1 MIKLNTKESST
12 INTLKIVT
20 IYLIG
25 SIIYVYASHFP
36 LNKIATKT
44 ELLRFVKTD
53 SDAAFILITSVLLY
67 LLVNKNFNQ
76 IHLYYKKVSDLK
88 QRSDDEF
95 TDLFNYSP
103 IPKWLFDIDT
113 FQFLLVNKA
122 ACDKYGY
129 TNDEFLSMT
138 VRDIRPKECLDD
150 LDKVIA
156 LALEDGSYPFEVI
169 TLHQKKN
176 GEVVQVKIEA
186 KYVYYKGKK
195 VKLAYAI
202 DLTNEL
208 NNRKK
213 LEETN
218 YKLQRASEIALLG
231 HFTVNLTNSEIQ
243 WSEQSYKI
251 FEVDPATFEL
261 TAENINNCFHPDDR
275 FDFNPNYVSN
285 FDKGNI
291 LEKERRI
298 ITSSGSVKWIIDRQ
312 YLIKD
317 EDNNPIQLD
326 GILIDI
332 TKRKQIE
339 NEILESNERFNMIT
353 KATIE
358 AVLDWDITNDIVNWG
373 EGFHTIF
380 GYDLNN
386 YDNYLWSKNIHPDDR
401 EYVLDELNKIII
413 DPTKEYF
420 NAEYRFL
427 KANGDIAFVKHK
439 GIFIRD
445 DSGKAIREVAAMID
459 LTETLENVRKIEN
472 QNNALSDIAWIQS
485 HTVRSPLT
493 NLMGLVNLLKS
504 EITAGETSESEKT
517 IHYLLDTAEKLDTI
531 LKDIV
536 GKTRK

>member
-12 INTLKIVT
+12 INTIKIVT

-25 SIIYVYASHFP
+25 SIIYVYASHFS

-44 ELLRFVKTD
+44 ELLRFVQTD

-76 IHLYYKKVSDLK
+76 IHLYYKKVNDLK

-298 ITSSGSVKWIIDRQ
+298 ITSSGSVKWVIDRQ

-339 NEILESNERFNMIT
+339 KEILESNERFNMIT